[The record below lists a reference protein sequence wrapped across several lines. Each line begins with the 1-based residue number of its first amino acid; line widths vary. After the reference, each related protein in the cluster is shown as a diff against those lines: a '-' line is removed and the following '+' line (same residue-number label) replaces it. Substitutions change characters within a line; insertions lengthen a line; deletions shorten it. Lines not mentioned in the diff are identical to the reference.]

1 MILSAII
8 IIIIFIIILLSN
20 SMCNS
25 YNYFRGVFS
34 CRNMAA
40 VPVLPVFVKKG
51 REIEDTK
58 F

>member
-1 MILSAII
+1 MILSAIII

-40 VPVLPVFVKKG
+40 VPVLPVFVKK
-51 REIEDTK
+51 EEK
-58 F
+58 